1 MGRIDRREREER
13 EGSGVNRQE
22 GKAGEGSGWGE

>member
-13 EGSGVNRQE
+13 GRDWENRLE
-22 GKAGEGSGWGE
+22 GKGEEGSGWGE